1 MSTTFVYDSMMEVQ
15 CCTDLTMAS
24 TLHVGC
30 SPCWMPMFVQV
41 NKGCGMDVVSKSTAS
56 CMKKKALWNV
66 DVKNNFL
73 WHWQVYILMVIE
85 MAYVLIFP

>member
-1 MSTTFVYDSMMEVQ
+1 
-15 CCTDLTMAS
+15 MAS

-73 WHWQVYILMVIE
+73 
-85 MAYVLIFP
+85 